1 MPLHLCG
8 KAPSIDSCAGDRGLQ
23 TLVTA
28 AAHPS
33 TILPRRRLS
42 EPTATRAARGDG
54 GGVAI
59 SPSLQLPRSGAA
71 AAFHWRDLAGTV
83 AFRGSEWLV
92 AQIRG
97 CPDRILGLRV
107 RGARAVCGGRPPLLG
122 GGGSLDRRGL
132 VVGGDVLRRRPTCR
146 GAREAAA
153 AGVRRWQRL
162 QPVPLVL
169 PLLALMARRWW
180 GQGPPVRG
188 NWICDG
194 APAVLLDDGFGLAPP
209 WWWGWGPSGA
219 CWWCRGG
226 ASSCAG
232 LLPVKCCGGGG
243 ARTTALVEIV

>member
-1 MPLHLCG
+1 VKRTRPSRRPPRG
-8 KAPSIDSCAGDRGLQ
+8 RPRAPN
-23 TLVTA
+23 
-28 AAHPS
+28 PS
-33 TILPRRRLS
+33 RRRRRPPQHHPAAS
-42 EPTATRAARGDG
+42 SPERAAGFSRGSRG
-54 GGVAI
+54 WRRRGHL
-59 SPSLQLPRSGAA
+59 PSLRLLRSGAA
-71 AAFHWRDLAGTV
+71 AAAHRRDLAG
-83 AFRGSEWLV
+83 AADFRDGEWLV